1 MALLTID
8 QLLKAFPESARKK
21 LSCADL
27 HEACKRLNEQ
37 LPEVSAYIDHI
48 DLLKDELQRIECLT
62 TNTEI
67 KGLCER
73 GLRLTQ
79 QNIPVI
85 QQRDDAERKMA
96 LLRVELEDLCAS
108 HNAETEGA
116 PTLDQHKPT
125 GGNGASLQ

>member
-21 LSCADL
+21 LSGADL

-48 DLLKDELQRIECLT
+48 DLLKDELQRIAALSD
-62 TNTEI
+62 NTEI
-67 KGLCER
+67 NGLCER

-85 QQRDDAERKMA
+85 QQRDEAERKLA
-96 LLRVELEDLCAS
+96 LLRVELEDLRTS
-108 HNAETEGA
+108 QNTQD
-116 PTLDQHKPT
+116 PL
-125 GGNGASLQ
+125 